1 MTKYVTWKN
10 TETTLCERGVF
21 SAAVLEKIQISRL
34 FILQL

>member
-21 SAAVLEKIQISRL
+21 SAVLEKIQI
-34 FILQL
+34 ILQL